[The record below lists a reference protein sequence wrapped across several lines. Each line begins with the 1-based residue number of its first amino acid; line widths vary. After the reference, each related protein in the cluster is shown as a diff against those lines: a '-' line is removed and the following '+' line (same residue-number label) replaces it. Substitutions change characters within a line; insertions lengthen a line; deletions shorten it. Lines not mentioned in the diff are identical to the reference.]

1 MATEKCGSCG
11 KRSKVRKGNF
21 RYDEIGAPILL
32 KNLQIS
38 ECTACG
44 MREPI
49 LRDKKR
55 LMDAIAFAVAGQPW
69 KLRGSDVRFL
79 RKYLG
84 MTGLAFGKLVQVEP
98 ETLSRWENDQQD
110 IGKNTDRLVRFV
122 VLGKSPELRKNIE
135 EFMNKYRELTDRDA
149 PKSAHIEIDP
159 ATLKYDY
166 V

>member
-1 MATEKCGSCG
+1 MATEKCNSCG
-11 KRSKVRKGNF
+11 KRARVRKGNF
-21 RYDEIGAPILL
+21 RYDEIGAPVLL
-32 KNLQIS
+32 KNVQIS
-38 ECTACG
+38 DCPACG
-44 MREPI
+44 TREPI

-55 LMDAIAFAVAGQPW
+55 LMDEIAFAVAGQPW

-110 IGKNTDRLVRFV
+110 IGKNSDRLIRFV
-122 VLGKSPELRKNIE
+122 VVGKSPELRKNME
-135 EFMNKYRELTDRDA
+135 EFMNKYREFTDRDA

-159 ATLKYDY
+159 ATLKFDY